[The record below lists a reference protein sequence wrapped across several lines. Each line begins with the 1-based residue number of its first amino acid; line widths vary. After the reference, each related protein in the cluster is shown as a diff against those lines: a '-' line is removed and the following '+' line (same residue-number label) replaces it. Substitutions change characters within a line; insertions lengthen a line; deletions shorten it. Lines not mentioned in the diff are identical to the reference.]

1 MSPFL
6 SNQLPSVF
14 SLLLLFAVFESMNK
28 DSMHSKDLAVT
39 TVNIEE
45 MECLQTA
52 AACLKIQQNIG
63 LLAIR
68 KVSAPAITYDSPYW
82 VT

>member
-1 MSPFL
+1 
-6 SNQLPSVF
+6 
-14 SLLLLFAVFESMNK
+14 
-28 DSMHSKDLAVT
+28 MHSKDLAVT